1 MLISKQIM
9 GKKQIPYAEEYQI
22 IYVDTSSLRKYNVD
36 SHPLNE
42 KCTLH
47 PSFSGVQHRKK
58 GREKSHLT
66 VYKSFL
72 YKGSWSTSQWWVVFV
87 VGSCFSDPPPTNL
100 QPHPAVGKRQIDPS
114 GAVPYT
120 APEQHLSTK
129 QTECWGNHCPQ
140 EPKKTGQLMSCGIL
154 LGPCTEKGQ

>member
-47 PSFSGVQHRKK
+47 PSFSGVQHRKE

-87 VGSCFSDPPPTNL
+87 VGNCFSDPPPTNL
-100 QPHPAVGKRQIDPS
+100 QPHPAVGKTS
-114 GAVPYT
+114 GRSQWGSALHCT
-120 APEQHLSTK
+120 WADLSTK

-154 LGPCTEKGQ
+154 LGSCTEKG